1 MKKLTSILVVT
12 LLLAVAVMPF
22 ALSASAEEAPFWV
35 SHFNDVTVEG
45 SGVVITDESNN
56 TNQAWRINVSF
67 APVEGEEGVYEI
79 VCIYNYLQNG
89 AGTFTEIAPVPEG
102 GFVYQLNYGNDY
114 PSLNMDGPDYT
125 SPSCNDMITDALTWA
140 VGDKFT
146 FTNLDLEGLAV
157 STTTPDTNWYDDAY
171 VCTTTYSKV
180 VDESLLPAEST
191 PVEDESAPA
200 SDESAPE
207 TDESVPASA
216 SDSDD
221 VSKGDNEGGSN
232 TWIYIA
238 VAVAVVVAV
247 VVVVVVA
254 KKKK

>member
-1 MKKLTSILVVT
+1 MKKLVSILVVT
-12 LLLAVAVMPF
+12 LLLAVTVMPF

-45 SGVVITDESNN
+45 SGVIITDESNN

-79 VCIYNYLQNG
+79 VYIYNYLQSG
-89 AGTFTEIAPVPEG
+89 ADSVTDMAPVPEG

-125 SPSCNDMITDALTWA
+125 SPACNDMITDALTWA

-146 FTNLDLEGLAV
+146 FTNLDLEGLTV
-157 STTTPDTNWYDDAY
+157 STTTPDVNWYDDAY
-171 VCTTTYSKV
+171 VCTTTYTKV
-180 VDESLLPAEST
+180 IDDSQLPAESD
-191 PVEDESAPA
+191 PVDESAPA
-200 SDESAPE
+200 DDSKPADESTPAD
-207 TDESVPASA
+207 TSVPADTSA
-216 SDSDD
+216 EAPA
-221 VSKGDNEGGSN
+221 EGGN
-232 TWIYIA
+232 TVLWVVLGV
-238 VAVAVVVAV
+238 VAAIVVVAV
-247 VVVVVVA
+247 IVMVS